1 MNNKNL
7 LLAEDDELLAS
18 LLSYRLTK
26 AGYKVHMV
34 YDGKEVK
41 ARLAESMPD
50 IIVSDIMMPYF
61 SGIELIDYVR
71 NVLGSDVPIIII
83 SSAGNEENVLSAFE
97 LGANGN
103 QGLVLT
109 GPNAGRSL
117 CCCVQLDLCDVERI
131 MFEILTIV
139 PS

>member
-1 MNNKNL
+1 MSEKKL

-18 LLSYRLTK
+18 LLTYRLEK
-26 AGYKVHMV
+26 AGYKVDTV

-41 ARLAESMPD
+41 SQLSEGMPD

-71 NVLGSDVPIIII
+71 NELGSNVPIIII

-97 LGANGN
+97 LGANDFIAKPVSPSEL
-103 QGLVLT
+103 LVRV
-109 GPNAGRSL
+109 GREL
-117 CCCVQLDLCDVERI
+117 QKV
-131 MFEILTIV
+131 
-139 PS
+139 